1 MAQSTIWWLITGGLV
16 AVELLTSTF
25 YLLMLAIGMAAAAC
39 FAHAGAN
46 ATVQIWVAA
55 TVGSLS

>member
-25 YLLMLAIGMAAAAC
+25 YLLMLAIGMAAAAG